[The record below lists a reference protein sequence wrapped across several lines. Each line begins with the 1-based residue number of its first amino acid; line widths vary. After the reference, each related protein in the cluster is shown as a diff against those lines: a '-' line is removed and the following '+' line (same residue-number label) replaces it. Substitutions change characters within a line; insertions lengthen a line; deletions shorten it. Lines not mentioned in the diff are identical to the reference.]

1 MDSDF
6 ITGIFLHGVLAERR
20 IQASCDRV
28 SQAGIAVILLEAVQF
43 VFGSAFAEIVEN
55 RLVKRLAEQINPA
68 KLTDKVEVN
77 PVIGLGDDKPVFLH
91 FVLPLF
97 LSGTRTIIG

>member
-1 MDSDF
+1 M
-6 ITGIFLHGVLAERR
+6 
-20 IQASCDRV
+20 

-68 KLTDKVEVN
+68 KLTGKVEVN

-91 FVLPLF
+91 VVLPLI
-97 LSGTRTIIG
+97 LSGLRTIIG